1 MAATYIETGSSRI
14 PAIIAS
20 VQGNWREKLSEYF
33 WFSACLIMFM
43 ILGPFA
49 APIVL
54 GFIFSNQARNANVAE
69 PDSVAE
75 RGSF

>member
-1 MAATYIETGSSRI
+1 MAATYIETRSRM
-14 PAIIAS
+14 PATITS
-20 VQGNWREKLSEYF
+20 VQVNWREKLSEYF

-49 APIVL
+49 APIAL
-54 GFIFSNQARNANVAE
+54 GFIFSNHARNGDLTE

-75 RGSF
+75 SGLF

>member
-1 MAATYIETGSSRI
+1 MAATYVETGNRI
-14 PAIIAS
+14 PKTITRDH
-20 VQGNWREKLSEYF
+20 GKWREKLSEYF

-54 GFIFSNQARNANVAE
+54 GFIFSNHALNREIAE
-69 PDSVAE
+69 PDQVVE
-75 RGSF
+75 R